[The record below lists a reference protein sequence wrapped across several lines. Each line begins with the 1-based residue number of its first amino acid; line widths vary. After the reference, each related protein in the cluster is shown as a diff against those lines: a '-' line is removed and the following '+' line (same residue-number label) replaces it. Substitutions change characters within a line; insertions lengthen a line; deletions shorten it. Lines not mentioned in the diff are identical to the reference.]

1 MAKETLQDLLT
12 EIRKCQNC
20 IADLPLGPRPIL
32 AAGMSAK
39 ILIIGQAPGIRV
51 HESGKAWSDPSG
63 NRLREWMGISDEV
76 FYDEKQVAI
85 VPMGFCYPGTGK
97 TGDLPPRPE
106 CAELWHD
113 RLLKHLDSVRLT
125 MLLGQYSQNYV
136 LGERKKRTLTET
148 VTNWK
153 AYRPGILPM
162 PHPSP
167 RNNRWLKKNEWFE
180 AELLPWLKRRVG
192 KFLSSRG

>member
-1 MAKETLQDLLT
+1 
-12 EIRKCQNC
+12 
-20 IADLPLGPRPIL
+20 
-32 AAGMSAK
+32 
-39 ILIIGQAPGIRV
+39 
-51 HESGKAWSDPSG
+51 
-63 NRLREWMGISDEV
+63 MGISDEV

-136 LGERKKRTLTET
+136 LGERKKRTLTDT
-148 VTNWK
+148 VANWK

-192 KFLSSRG
+192 KLLYPRG